1 MVESNL
7 EVKFYELLFAI
18 RKSVRYHDYRRQFYV
33 RIEKITLFF
42 AFLLGTSTIA
52 VFMAELSKDLP
63 LWAKI
68 APSVFVTVLSGIV
81 LIFQVSEKASKH
93 GDLRRRFIELE
104 SDLEQKKHDPDL
116 DKVVMEA
123 TQARLSIESEEPKVL
138 RVLDSICHNQVL
150 YAEGRPDKYEVPL
163 NFMQR
168 LFAQLFS
175 IGSHKLLRRVD
186 TSQ

>member
-1 MVESNL
+1 MESNP
-7 EVKFYELLFAI
+7 EVKFYELLFAV

-52 VFMAELSKDLP
+52 VFMADLSKDLS
-63 LWAKI
+63 LWVKI
-68 APSVFVTVLSGIV
+68 IPSVFVTVLSGVV

-104 SDLEQKKHDPDL
+104 SKLEKEKHDPDL
-116 DKVVMEA
+116 DKVVTEA
-123 TQARLSIESEEPKVL
+123 TQTRLSIESEEPKVL
-138 RVLDSICHNQVL
+138 RVLDSICHNQIL
-150 YAEGRPDKYEVPL
+150 YAEGRPHEYEVPL

-168 LFAQLFS
+168 LFAQFFS

-186 TSQ
+186 MSQ